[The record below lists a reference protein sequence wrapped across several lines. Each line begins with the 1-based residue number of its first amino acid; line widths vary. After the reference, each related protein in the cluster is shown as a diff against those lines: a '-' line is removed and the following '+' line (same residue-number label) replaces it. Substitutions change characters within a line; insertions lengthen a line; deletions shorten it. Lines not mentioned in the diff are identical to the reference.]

1 MTGAGRRGHA
11 PRAEILTRLH
21 DAKKGYFGDPA
32 AASREE
38 GEATIA
44 ALGEILA
51 EAVLETMLRP

>member
-1 MTGAGRRGHA
+1 MLLA
-11 PRAEILTRLH
+11 PRSSPACMMP
-21 DAKKGYFGDPA
+21 KGYFGDPA